1 MLRHWLGD
9 IGGVGRQASVPRA
22 LADDCSSVPVKSCYS
37 AIKTLGFLAWGGEE
51 FNLGP
56 VTKLVRSELLCNQ
69 VLLKY
74 KRDRESL

>member
-37 AIKTLGFLAWGGEE
+37 AMKDAGILG
-51 FNLGP
+51 LG
-56 VTKLVRSELLCNQ
+56 RRGIQSEASDK
-69 VLLKY
+69 V
-74 KRDRESL
+74 